1 MPSGSSSQRVTNEGG
16 PEDLYVSISGLSF
29 DEPPVQELEPAQRSR
44 RKTVVP
50 SRSHTPISQ
59 SSSFSGNQNYI
70 ELLGRLKRQQD
81 IMSDLRSRNE
91 EHSRSGERLGA
102 DLLAM
107 THRYLQAQTTIE
119 ALEKKCSESDAHI
132 SRLLAELEEAKSNN
146 ESLTRKFGQA
156 IEDNERLRLRCEAR
170 DEPADWRS
178 VVGRDSDRAET
189 TTLFSTSD
197 SLDFASRDKSI
208 ALDIQPE
215 MLPDD
220 VNKLV
225 KTINVHISEI
235 ARACIASTTFRAGI
249 RVTQVEN
256 KKLAQVAEGI
266 GFILTQMLRTRDHS
280 KSKFL
285 VELGIQADLANR
297 VSRIIDVWSFQTRG
311 VWDIRSN
318 GERMFI
324 NSSNF

>member
-1 MPSGSSSQRVTNEGG
+1 M
-16 PEDLYVSISGLSF
+16 
-29 DEPPVQELEPAQRSR
+29 
-44 RKTVVP
+44 
-50 SRSHTPISQ
+50 
-59 SSSFSGNQNYI
+59 
-70 ELLGRLKRQQD
+70 
-81 IMSDLRSRNE
+81 
-91 EHSRSGERLGA
+91 
-102 DLLAM
+102 
-107 THRYLQAQTTIE
+107 
-119 ALEKKCSESDAHI
+119 
-132 SRLLAELEEAKSNN
+132 
-146 ESLTRKFGQA
+146 
-156 IEDNERLRLRCEAR
+156 EDNERLRLRCEAR

-197 SLDFASRDKSI
+197 SLDLASRDKSI